1 MDFRKKALAKMRK
14 PHMMEELP
22 STGVSVMADSEEGL
36 EEGLDVAK
44 KVVKEGLPE
53 LEEMDDE
60 MEDEDESPES
70 QAEEILEKLTP
81 EVARILI
88 EKLSSKL

>member
-60 MEDEDESPES
+60 MEDESPES